1 MTDKV
6 SLSSWHDA
14 SIALVK
20 DGNLELLLESERFSD
35 VKHDKM
41 SNQCMEEF
49 GDLENAPHAGMD
61 LDSTHHVYHAAHS
74 FYDSGFKEAVCVI
87 VDGM

>member
-20 DGNLELLLESERFSD
+20 DGNLELLLESERFSH

-41 SNQCMEEF
+41 SNQCM
-49 GDLENAPHAGMD
+49 
-61 LDSTHHVYHAAHS
+61 
-74 FYDSGFKEAVCVI
+74 
-87 VDGM
+87 